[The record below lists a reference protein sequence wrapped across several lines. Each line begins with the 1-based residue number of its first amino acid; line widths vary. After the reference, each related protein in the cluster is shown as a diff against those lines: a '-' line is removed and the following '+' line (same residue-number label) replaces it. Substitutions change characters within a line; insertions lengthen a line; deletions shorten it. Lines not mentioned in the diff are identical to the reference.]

1 MAEKHLY
8 SATQLFQVSPNS
20 QQMNAKLKKKALCS
34 MHAYQNKN
42 QQFTSHYTTNKVIKR
57 THKVA
62 RRILV
67 KRIESCRSSYLLGP
81 GVGRVLARRVL
92 ARRVLPGWVLGSS
105 VLTWWVLSSS
115 VLTWRVLW
123 PGVLPGWVLPRW
135 VLCSGRVV
143 SVSSSSRSR
152 VSVVTTVCWHTVRH
166 VVGRLV
172 TYAWEILS
180 IYN

>member
-1 MAEKHLY
+1 MVTTGNHWLPLVTTGY
-8 SATQLFQVSPNS
+8 HWLPLVT
-20 QQMNAKLKKKALCS
+20 
-34 MHAYQNKN
+34 
-42 QQFTSHYTTNKVIKR
+42 TSHYSTNKVR

-81 GVGRVLARRVL
+81 GVGRVLPRRVL
-92 ARRVLPGWVLGSS
+92 ARRVLPGRVLGSS
-105 VLTWWVLSSS
+105 VLTGRVLSSS

-123 PGVLPGWVLPRW
+123 PGVLSRWVLPRW

-143 SVSSSSRSR
+143 SVSSSSGSR